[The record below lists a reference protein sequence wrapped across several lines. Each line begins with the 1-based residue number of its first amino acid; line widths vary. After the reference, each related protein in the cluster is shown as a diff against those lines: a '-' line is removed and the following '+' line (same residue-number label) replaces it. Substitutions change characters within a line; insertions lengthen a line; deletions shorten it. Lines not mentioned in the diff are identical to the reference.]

1 MNPNSPKSPW
11 LMPLAGQGNLF
22 NYLPDE
28 LVVHICCYMDSYSM
42 LKFGR
47 SSSRLY
53 NVVCSP
59 ELWRRLLSGIEEF
72 SEAKVRMLMFFAKK
86 GDFLQMMTEVLR
98 EIASRHIFSKG
109 QDIVRVKV
117 TIGGWSK
124 EKSYNVS
131 SDALKKMIQVEKE
144 SGARMIMNEV
154 KESEG
159 SRRSKTCRTRFVG
172 YIGDHLNIQQVQLE
186 YFEVG
191 EFTGNKENLHIL
203 RCQNWLIHELWMANW
218 FNHQLTA
225 EQVKNLWRYLASNA
239 DRGQITM
246 LMLCATAS
254 RSSGTWSIYEEI
266 LESVRKVWEI
276 SDNVKIRFANDSRIE
291 YRGGRSN
298 GNRED
303 NWQEIVAALHR

>member
-1 MNPNSPKSPW
+1 
-11 LMPLAGQGNLF
+11 
-22 NYLPDE
+22 
-28 LVVHICCYMDSYSM
+28 
-42 LKFGR
+42 
-47 SSSRLY
+47 
-53 NVVCSP
+53 
-59 ELWRRLLSGIEEF
+59 
-72 SEAKVRMLMFFAKK
+72 MFFAKK

-203 RCQNWLIHELWMANW
+203 SRCQNWLIHELWMANW

-225 EQVKNLWRYLASNA
+225 EQALNRAEQVKNLWRYLASNA
-239 DRGQITM
+239 DRGKITM

-276 SDNVKIRFANDSRIE
+276 SDNVKIRFANDSRIV
-291 YRGGRSN
+291 YRGGRGN

-303 NWQEIVAALHR
+303 NWQEIVDALQR